1 MTEKGAQEDV
11 KGEGNSGPHGNLT
24 AWGSHL
30 QTGMWLHQFPG
41 ATSKITVE
49 KCAILG
55 TEKTVHYPQA
65 PRPFIENLRLKNT
78 ERVGNSFPFVFSPHF
93 VYTAK
98 L

>member
-11 KGEGNSGPHGNLT
+11 KGVGNSGPHGNLT

-55 TEKTVHYPQA
+55 TAKYCALPSSSQA
-65 PRPFIENLRLKNT
+65 FYREPET
-78 ERVGNSFPFVFSPHF
+78 EEYRASREFFPFCI
-93 VYTAK
+93 
-98 L
+98 